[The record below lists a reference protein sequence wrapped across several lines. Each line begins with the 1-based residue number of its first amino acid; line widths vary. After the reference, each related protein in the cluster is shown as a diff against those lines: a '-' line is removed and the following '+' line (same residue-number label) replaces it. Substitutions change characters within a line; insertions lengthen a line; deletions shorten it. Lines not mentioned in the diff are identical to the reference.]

1 MKRANI
7 ELTEQ
12 DHKKAKITAIEQNI
26 TLKDYL
32 RIIIETHL
40 RKEETEV

>member
-7 ELTEQ
+7 ELTEEA
-12 DHKKAKITAIEQNI
+12 HKKAKIIAIKQNI

-32 RIIIETHL
+32 RVIIETHL
-40 RKEETEV
+40 NKEED